1 MANLRYFITS
11 MRSKSIIVCGIENF
25 SQRLFD
31 FSSSVGLA
39 LEMTVYELSK
49 PSSSLSRSKLVKW
62 NRYHLTKLSYRHV
75 RQKSLDDRLGKVIA
89 TIESSAQEVAN
100 AVQDCFLL

>member
-49 PSSSLSRSKLVKW
+49 PSSKSFAIKASKVESTPPDKAICTGTSAR
-62 NRYHLTKLSYRHV
+62 NRL
-75 RQKSLDDRLGKVIA
+75 VIA
-89 TIESSAQEVAN
+89 
-100 AVQDCFLL
+100 L